1 MILTSQY
8 VLRNANIN
16 GRSESL
22 ADKQQKQMHVWLKY
36 IIISLFTYK
45 NLASLIN
52 CAKNMGYMLLY
63 IIEMFYQ
70 KTFLK
75 LCNAFLRK

>member
-36 IIISLFTYK
+36 IIISLFT
-45 NLASLIN
+45 
-52 CAKNMGYMLLY
+52 
-63 IIEMFYQ
+63 
-70 KTFLK
+70 
-75 LCNAFLRK
+75 